1 MLIPVTLRAKPE
13 DFEGFIIAVV
23 MMGIDSSGFAAL
35 LATRRTNKDSS
46 LQRFAELAIRHYL
59 FFVAVSVSLDLSRKL
74 FRIFLSPFGN
84 VASSLVAVLFD
95 PLSVVRKLALTIR
108 LEVLRGFEFAFF
120 RLGILTFRGFL
131 GFGQHIPNCN
141 TQ

>member
-1 MLIPVTLRAKPE
+1 MLVPVTLRAKPE
-13 DFEGFIIAVV
+13 DFERFIIAVV

-35 LATRRTNKDSS
+35 LTTRRTNKNSR
-46 LQRFAELAIRHYL
+46 LQRFAELAICDYL

-74 FRIFLSPFGN
+74 FRILFAPFGN

-108 LEVLRGFEFAFF
+108 LEVLRGFKFAFF
-120 RLGILTFRGFL
+120 GVGILTFRGL
-131 GFGQHIPNCN
+131 LSFG
-141 TQ
+141 